1 VFHDE
6 SGQSAFNGFDSQLD
20 LSSLNRVMN
29 PDNVI
34 HQMSQPQISLPSEQ
48 FPFTE
53 GPGIKSFTFDEIY
66 SSGLSIK
73 DADGAGT
80 DEGSLWQV
88 TWPCVSVW

>member
-1 VFHDE
+1 MMNLVKLHSTGLIVNWIF
-6 SGQSAFNGFDSQLD
+6 L
-20 LSSLNRVMN
+20 SLNRVMN
-29 PDNVI
+29 PDI